1 MPVSAVRSPGSTVVR
16 ISARLFEPVDIAAL
30 VYFRVT
36 FAAFLL
42 IEIWR
47 YFDHGWIHRYFIEPS
62 LFFSYPGFSW
72 VRPWAGDGMY
82 VHGLVLGLLALGM
95 LVGYRHRLCSTLF
108 FLGYTYV
115 FLLDQTNYQNHL
127 YLISLLSFLSICL
140 PLNRSLSL
148 DCTRRPEMHSETA
161 PAWCLWLLRAQIGIV
176 YVYGGIAKLNGDW
189 LRGEPMR
196 MWLARRTDLP
206 LIGPLLD
213 APWVP
218 WAFSYGGLLLDL
230 LAVPCLMWKPTRSL
244 AVLALVTFHL
254 MNATLFSI
262 GIFPWLML
270 AFIPLFF
277 APDWTRLGTRPLER
291 HAPGNAGPYWS
302 KDPRD
307 HRVLVALLGT
317 YLTLQLLIPFRHVLY
332 PGNVNWTEEGHR
344 FSWHM
349 KLRDKECDASFT
361 VTMPAT
367 GNSILI
373 KPQSYL
379 TSRQQRKMVSRPDMI
394 RRFCRHL
401 ADGYRFRGV
410 DGVEVRARI
419 SASLNGRAFQ
429 ALVDPG
435 VDLGS
440 EPYSIFPATWIV
452 PLREPLEP

>member
-1 MPVSAVRSPGSTVVR
+1 MSASRSPGRTASR

-36 FAAFLL
+36 FASFLL

-47 YFDHGWIHRYFIEPS
+47 YFDRGWIHRYFIEPS
-62 LFFSYPGFSW
+62 FFFSYPGFSW
-72 VRPWAGDGMY
+72 LRPWPGDWMY
-82 VHGLVLGLLALGM
+82 VHCLVLGVLALGM
-95 LVGYRHRLCSTLF
+95 LVGYRHHLCSALF

-127 YLISLLSFLSICL
+127 YLISLLSFLSIFL

-148 DCTRRPEMHSETA
+148 DCARRPGIHSETA

-176 YVYGGIAKLNGDW
+176 YVYGGIAKVNGDW
-189 LRGEPMR
+189 LQGEPMR
-196 MWLARRTDLP
+196 MWLARRTDLA
-206 LIGPLLD
+206 LIGPWLD

-218 WAFSYGGLLLDL
+218 WVFSYGGLLLDL
-230 LAVPCLMWKPTRSL
+230 LVVPCLMWHRTRAL

-254 MNATLFSI
+254 LNATLFSI

-270 AFIPLFF
+270 ALIPLFF
-277 APDWTRLGTRPLER
+277 APDWTRLGTRPLRR
-291 HAPGNAGPYWS
+291 HAPGNAGPDWS

-307 HRVLVALLGT
+307 HRVLVTLLGT
-317 YLTLQLLIPFRHVLY
+317 YLTLQLLIPFRHFLY
-332 PGNVNWTEEGHR
+332 PGKVSWTEEGHR

-361 VTMPAT
+361 VTIPAT
-367 GNSILI
+367 GNTVLI
-373 KPQSYL
+373 NRRSYL
-379 TSRQQRKMVSRPDMI
+379 TSRQERKMVSRPDMI

-401 ADGYRFRGV
+401 ADGYRSRGV
-410 DGVEVRARI
+410 HVEVRARI

-429 ALVDPG
+429 PLVDPD
-435 VDLGS
+435 VDLGA
-440 EPYSIFPATWIV
+440 EPFSILPATWIV
-452 PLREPLEP
+452 PLKEPLDP